1 MQDLIKEII
10 EQSTGYKVLPEEIV
24 LGSPVYQII
33 KKYCDGIIKRE
44 CEHAGYEGRIEFFF
58 LIDDHIDGISLE
70 VQGVRCVCLTTGTLD
85 VIPWVIYKFGEE
97 EDFFKEYNSDAPVET
112 VIQELISY
120 SVLLMILHELGHV
133 FQGHIQ
139 YLSHGMETP
148 QLMMSS
154 KREHL
159 CGKADNILAA
169 LEYAAD
175 VYAAEYIS
183 EIFLASCSSKQ
194 LLYSRVRNLYGAIVT
209 LQMILAVFNKTEE
222 IENPVLHTPERINEV
237 FARALVETLEF
248 HIPEA
253 DITEMIKNVY
263 TAIAHGVYRL
273 TKVKSQDL
281 VNFQKNCDTDKMAV
295 LEETWQKI
303 RSDVLKFSIW
313 GE

>member
-24 LGSPVYQII
+24 RGSPVYQII

-85 VIPWVIYKFGEE
+85 MIPWVIYKFGEE

-139 YLSHGMETP
+139 YLSYGMKTP

-154 KREHL
+154 KTEHL

-194 LLYSRVRNLYGAIVT
+194 LLYSRMRNLYGAIVT

-237 FARALVETLEF
+237 FARTLVETLEF

-273 TKVKSQDL
+273 TKVKSQD
-281 VNFQKNCDTDKMAV
+281 VVDFQKNCDTDKMAA

-303 RSDVLKFSIW
+303 GADVLKFSIW